1 LNMVTA
7 TDRKKLAKLV
17 LTTNDDTI
25 IEKIKTLVSSN
36 LIKEKESFVK
46 SYNKDIDKAVKEARQ
61 GKFYT
66 QEEAE
71 SFLSAWEKE

>member
-1 LNMVTA
+1 MITA

-46 SYNKDIDKAVKEARQ
+46 SYNKEIDKAVKEARQ
-61 GKFYT
+61 GNFYT
-66 QEEAE
+66 QEEAD
-71 SFLSAWEKE
+71 SFLAAWEKE

>member
-1 LNMVTA
+1 MITA
-7 TDRKKLAKLV
+7 ADRKKLAKLV

-46 SYNKDIDKAVKEARQ
+46 SYNKDIDKAVKEVKQ